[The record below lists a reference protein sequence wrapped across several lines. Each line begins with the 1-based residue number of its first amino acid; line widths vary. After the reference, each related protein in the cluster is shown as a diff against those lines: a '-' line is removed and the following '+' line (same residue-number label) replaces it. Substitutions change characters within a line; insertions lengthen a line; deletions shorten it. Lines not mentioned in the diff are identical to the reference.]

1 VVHTLIGWIEGTSLN
16 QLVQNVFWIIPVVQ
30 TIHIL
35 SVSVVISSMAML
47 DLRLMGLAGTR
58 HPISAAARRFMPWVW
73 GALPILLIT
82 GTVLIIGEPGRSL
95 GNWVFQLKMSLL
107 LLAVALS
114 LAFTYKLKRDLK
126 FREPSS
132 APRST
137 SRILGLLSLMLW
149 IGIVVCGR
157 WIAYVGGET

>member
-1 VVHTLIGWIEGTSLN
+1 MVHTLIVWIEGTSLN

-58 HPISAAARRFMPWVW
+58 HPISAVARRFMPWMW
-73 GALPILLIT
+73 GALPVLLIT

-107 LLAVALS
+107 VLAVALS
-114 LAFTYKLKRDLK
+114 LAFTRKLKRDLK
-126 FREPSS
+126 LREPPS
-132 APRST
+132 ALRNT

-149 IGIVVCGR
+149 IGIVICGR

>member
-1 VVHTLIGWIEGTSLN
+1 VVHTLIVWIEGTSLN

-58 HPISAAARRFMPWVW
+58 HPISAVARRFMPWMW
-73 GALPILLIT
+73 CALPVLLIT

-107 LLAVALS
+107 VLAVALS
-114 LAFTYKLKRDLK
+114 LAFTRKLKRDLE
-126 FREPSS
+126 FREPLS
-132 APRST
+132 ALRNT

-149 IGIVVCGR
+149 IGIVICGR